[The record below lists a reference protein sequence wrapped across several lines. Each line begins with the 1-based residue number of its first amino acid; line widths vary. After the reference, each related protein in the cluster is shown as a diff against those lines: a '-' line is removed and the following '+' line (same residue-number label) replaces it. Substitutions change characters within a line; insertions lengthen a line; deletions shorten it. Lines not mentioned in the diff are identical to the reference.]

1 MWATHSKT
9 QRASTPSNCF
19 RPPATKQT
27 RSACTTIKSKSE
39 AREVQTAKVN
49 VTTVNEKKSDRDF
62 RFFAY
67 DCSWGSQRQE
77 RRRRRR
83 RLYHQFLPGFGS
95 ASTLALNTRMA
106 PSEYEGTDSCPPVDV
121 DVDTTTCMAKA
132 TNNSNASVF
141 IMLNTLVT
149 CLIEENQ
156 RERSFVFERTLLRL
170 L

>member
-67 DCSWGSQRQE
+67 DCSWGSQQ
-77 RRRRRR
+77 
-83 RLYHQFLPGFGS
+83 LLLPGS
-95 ASTLALNTRMA
+95 AAAAATSKLPKRRFCFNAGAEHTVKPVLNDHRFKR
-106 PSEYEGTDSCPPVDV
+106 PPAFSDRFFMHGESAIQS
-121 DVDTTTCMAKA
+121 D
-132 TNNSNASVF
+132 
-141 IMLNTLVT
+141 LY
-149 CLIEENQ
+149 
-156 RERSFVFERTLLRL
+156 
-170 L
+170 